1 MSQYMLCNSISTV
14 VNRKKTPEANPL
26 RTDLKRCLTTLDLT
40 VFGYGQILGAGLYV
54 LTGILIHNIAGPPA
68 FLCFL
73 FSGLVV
79 LLNALCYAECATRIP
94 SAGSIYAYTYTN
106 VGELWAFLVGWNL
119 ALDYMMG
126 GAVGARS
133 FSGALNALM
142 DNRYSNWT
150 REYLVE
156 IYSIDGVG
164 NYPDLVASLCILIIA
179 GLNSVGAKVSIT
191 LNNVGSL
198 VNTCCVLVIII
209 VGITVAT
216 SAAWQMSLSSGG
228 FVPFG
233 VQGVIEGTAMCL
245 YAFQGYESLAIAS
258 EEAVTPRSS
267 IPIAITISIIVTTLI
282 YVLSTLVITS
292 VVPHYQVD
300 IVAPIPLAFATAGV
314 AWAKYV
320 VAIGSVVG
328 LANAI
333 IGDLFCGPRAL
344 YAMAGDG
351 LMFRPLGHVHPTTQ
365 TPMIATAVCA
375 IVASALALLVDTNT
389 LLRVTSIGILLCSF
403 MAALNVLLLRYQA
416 PTDDPFQ
423 SKPLQNGAVD
433 NTDSATL
440 LSVAQIPD
448 DIGKLK
454 KQYRNIP
461 LFKVLLFNAQYIDI
475 SIQNTIAYLHHLA
488 YCPAM
493 IPSCFTVVIGHH
505 QCKK

>member
-14 VNRKKTPEANPL
+14 VNRKKTLEANQL
-26 RTDLKRCLTTLDLT
+26 DTDLNRCLTTLDLT

-54 LTGILIHNIAGPPA
+54 LTGILIHNIAGPLA

-119 ALDYMMG
+119 ALDYMTG

-164 NYPDLVASLCILIIA
+164 DYPDLVASLCILIIA

-198 VNTCCVLVIII
+198 VNTCCILVIII

-216 SAAWQMSLSSGG
+216 SAAWQMSISSGG

-267 IPIAITISIIVTTLI
+267 IPKAITISIIVTTLI

-292 VVPHYQVD
+292 VVPYYQVD
-300 IVAPIPLAFATAGV
+300 IVAPIPLAFAAAGV
-314 AWAKYV
+314 AWAKSV

-328 LANAI
+328 LSNAI
-333 IGDLFCGPRAL
+333 IGDLFSGPRTL
-344 YAMAGDG
+344 YAMAADG
-351 LMFRPLGHVHPTTQ
+351 LVFRIFGQVHPTTQ
-365 TPMIATAVCA
+365 TPVMATIMCA
-375 IVASALALLVDTNT
+375 TVASVLALFFDTEI
-389 LLRVTSIGILLCSF
+389 LLQVTSIGILLSAF
-403 MAALNVLLLRYQA
+403 MTALNVLLLRYQTPA
-416 PTDDPFQ
+416 EAPFQ
-423 SKPLQNGAVD
+423 HNPQQNGVID
-433 NTDSATL
+433 NRDTTNL
-440 LSVAQIPD
+440 LSVAQNPD

-454 KQYRNIP
+454 KRYRNTPI
-461 LFKVLLFNAQYIDI
+461 FKVLAFKLGSQEQTVSTAVISEMDI
-475 SIQNTIAYLHHLA
+475 KPHTLETYSSWKICI
-488 YCPAM
+488 
-493 IPSCFTVVIGHH
+493 
-505 QCKK
+505 

>member
-73 FSGLVV
+73 FSGIVV
-79 LLNALCYAECATRIP
+79 LLIVLCYAECATRIP
-94 SAGSIYAYTYTN
+94 SGSIYAYTYTK

-119 ALDYMMG
+119 ALDYMTG
-126 GAVGARS
+126 EAVGARS
-133 FSGALNALM
+133 FSGALNAQM
-142 DNRYSNWT
+142 DHSYSNWT

-164 NYPDLVASLCILIIA
+164 NYPDLVASLCVLIIA
-179 GLNSVGAKVSIT
+179 VLYSVGAKVSIT

-198 VNTCCVLVIII
+198 VNTCCFLVIII

-216 SAAWQMSLSSGG
+216 SATWQMSMSSGG

-245 YAFQGYESLAIAS
+245 YAFQGYESLAIAR

-292 VVPHYQVD
+292 MVPYYQVD
-300 IVAPIPLAFATAGV
+300 IAAPIPLTFATSGV

-320 VAIGSVVG
+320 VAIGSVVW
-328 LANAI
+328 LVNAI

-365 TPMIATAVCA
+365 TPVTATAVCA
-375 IVASALALLVDTNT
+375 IVASALALLFDTNT
-389 LLRVTSIGILLCSF
+389 LLRVTSIGILLCPF
-403 MAALNVLLLRYQA
+403 MAALNVLLLRDQT

-433 NTDSATL
+433 NTTAEW
-440 LSVAQIPD
+440 
-448 DIGKLK
+448 
-454 KQYRNIP
+454 
-461 LFKVLLFNAQYIDI
+461 
-475 SIQNTIAYLHHLA
+475 
-488 YCPAM
+488 
-493 IPSCFTVVIGHH
+493 SCW
-505 QCKK
+505 